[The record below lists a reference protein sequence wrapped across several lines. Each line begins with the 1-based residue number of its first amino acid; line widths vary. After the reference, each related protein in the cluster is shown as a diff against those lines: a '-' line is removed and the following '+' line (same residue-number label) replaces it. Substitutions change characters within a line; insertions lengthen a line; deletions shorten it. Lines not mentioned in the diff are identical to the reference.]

1 MPQLDIFIGIVFLL
15 LFIFCLINYKNRIAA
30 YFSIMCLAI
39 ALFNIGYS
47 MELLSQ
53 TANQLEFA
61 IVVEIFGFVF
71 VTPLWALA
79 ANEFYFYRNSSFLIK
94 FHIFII
100 PMLTLFIAATN
111 EYHHFYYTDYIINNY
126 HGLSMASIIKGPWY
140 FVFIVY
146 TYCAFSYGI
155 LVFFLLWKKSLYS
168 LKTPECLIL
177 IGSLFPGIAYLIYE
191 LNVLPIPYDFT
202 TLGFALFALTFSIA
216 LFKFDFLK
224 LKEIARESVFDEVKE
239 GIIVVDK
246 INRLIDFNRSAQK
259 MFHWL
264 TSQNLGKSLL
274 EFEEG
279 RLIVGQSS
287 DNFDI
292 QIRQGDVVK
301 YVGFTMTPV
310 WSNNKAVGK
319 ILIFQDITTQV
330 RALEELKKIATH
342 DTLSE
347 VYNRRKLMEEGE
359 REFIRAL
366 RYNTDLSALMIDIDY
381 FKKINDTYGHLVGD
395 QVIKSIATL
404 CKQRIRQT
412 DIIGRYGGEEFLILT
427 PNTDLNQA
435 LVIAEDLRRLVE
447 KKVIHYNGQSIMVK
461 ISIGV
466 ASTLAVSKKQ
476 SLTELINESDKAL
489 YEAKNSGRNKVC
501 PSVHQQIEKDR

>member
-1 MPQLDIFIGIVFLL
+1 MPQLDIFIGIVFIL
-15 LFIFCLINYKNRIAA
+15 LFIFCLLNYKNRIAA
-30 YFSIMCLAI
+30 YFSLMCLSI
-39 ALFNIGYS
+39 AVFNIGYS

-53 TANQLEFA
+53 TANQLQFA
-61 IVVEIFGFVF
+61 FMVEIFGLVF
-71 VTPLWALA
+71 ITPLWALA
-79 ANEFYFYRNSSFLIK
+79 AYEFHFYRNSSFLIK
-94 FHIFII
+94 FLIFII
-100 PMLTLFIAATN
+100 PMLTLLIAATN
-111 EYHHFYYTDYIINNY
+111 EYHHLYYNDYIINRY
-126 HGLSMASIIKGPWY
+126 QGLSMASIMKGPWY
-140 FVFIVY
+140 YVFIAY
-146 TYCAFSYGI
+146 TYGAFSYGI
-155 LVFFLLWKKSLYS
+155 LVFFLLWKKSIYS

-177 IGSLFPGIAYLIYE
+177 TGSLFPGIAYVIYE

-246 INRLIDFNRSAQK
+246 MNRLIDFNRSAHK
-259 MFHWL
+259 MFGWL
-264 TSQNLGKSLL
+264 ISQNLGKSLL

-292 QIRQGDVVK
+292 QIRQKDVVK
-301 YVGFTMTPV
+301 HIGFTMTPV
-310 WSNNKAVGK
+310 WSNNKGVGK

-330 RALEELKKIATH
+330 RAMEELKRIATH

-359 REFIRAL
+359 REFIRAN
-366 RYNTDLSALMIDIDY
+366 RYNTDLSALMLDIDY
-381 FKKINDTYGHLVGD
+381 FKKINDTYGHLAGD
-395 QVIKSIATL
+395 QVIKSLANL
-404 CKQRIRQT
+404 CKQRIRLT
-412 DIIGRYGGEEFLILT
+412 DIIGRYGGEEFLILA
-427 PNTDLNQA
+427 PNTDLKQA
-435 LVIAEDLRRLVE
+435 LVIAEDLRKLVE
-447 KKVIHYNGQSIMVK
+447 KMVIDYNGQSIMVK

-466 ASTLAVSKKQ
+466 ASKSGVTQKR

-501 PSVHQQIEKDR
+501 PSVKREIAKVL